1 MRDFIIYSL
10 THSDVEIWYIDDRHY
25 LQGAKALVQ
34 CLDRSFGIF
43 DGMEVASEEDLSDI
57 ISDIPFPFNFDLV
70 DEDFETD
77 ASFYFD
83 AIVSENDK
91 PLVYLIYRSEIEAYE
106 ESLLDDYD
114 SYLQAQNNDDYDE
127 MYAYWS
133 SQRI

>member
-34 CLDRSFGIF
+34 SLDRSFGIF

-70 DEDFETD
+70 EEDFETD

-91 PLVYLIYRSEIEAYE
+91 PLVYLVYRSEVEAYE
-106 ESLLDDYD
+106 ASLLDDYD

>member
-25 LQGAKALVQ
+25 LQGAQALLKS
-34 CLDRSFGIF
+34 LDCSFGIF

-83 AIVSENDK
+83 AIVSEDDK
-91 PLVYLIYRSEIEAYE
+91 PLVYLVYRSEVEAYE

-127 MYAYWS
+127 MYAYWI

>member
-10 THSDVEIWYIDDRHY
+10 THSDVEIWYIDDKHY
-25 LQGAKALVQ
+25 LQGTKALVQ
-34 CLDRSFGIF
+34 SLDRSFGIF

-70 DEDFETD
+70 EEDFKTD

-91 PLVYLIYRSEIEAYE
+91 PLVYLIYRSEVEAYE

-114 SYLQAQNNDDYDE
+114 SYLQAQNNNDYDE